1 MNKNLSIIHLYAS
14 KCTRD
19 DEKNKNNDEMK
30 RKRGL
35 DLLGHCLVAS
45 EAPQDEAWLHRVF
58 LQHFFT
64 FFSFKDKGKLSSKV
78 ALLQVE
84 VAFDLNS
91 E

>member
-1 MNKNLSIIHLYAS
+1 MNAS
-14 KCTRD
+14 KYTYD
-19 DEKNKNNDEMK
+19 DEKNENNDEMK

-35 DLLGHCLVAS
+35 DLLGCCLVAS
-45 EAPQDEAWLHRVF
+45 EASQDEAWLHGIF

-64 FFSFKDKGKLSSKV
+64 FFFFKDKRKRSSRV
-78 ALLQVE
+78 APLQVE